1 MVEYNCEKCDKVF
14 KQKSQYTAHNNRKRP
29 CKKNNY
35 IEQLVEKKVKEA
47 LSKVAL
53 IEKAAPATIDIHKP
67 FLKWVGGKTQIIDE
81 VLNLFPKEMVNYHEP
96 FLGGGSVLLALLSY
110 KKAGIIKITGQIFAS
125 DLNTNLINLYKNIQ
139 TNPQGLI
146 TEVKTLSN
154 EFAKATGTT
163 VNRKAATLEEAL
175 TSPESYY
182 FWIRG
187 RFNSLVGPARG
198 TPAASAMLL
207 FMNKTCFR
215 GVYREGPN
223 GINVPYGNY
232 KNPGI
237 LDEAHILSTSELI
250 KDVIFTRASFT
261 ESLVRVL
268 PDDFIYLD
276 PPYAPEDTTSFV
288 GYTSDGFNLEAHK
301 TLFNLCGQLQTKFL
315 MSNASVQLVKDAFP
329 SPKYHTKIIS
339 CRRAINSKKPEAKTN
354 EVLIWN

>member
-1 MVEYNCEKCDKVF
+1 MVEYTCEKCDKVF
-14 KQKSQYTAHNNRKRP
+14 KQKSQYTAHNKRKTP

-53 IEKAAPATIDIHKP
+53 TEQASSIDIHKP
-67 FLKWVGGKTQIIDE
+67 FLKWVGGKTQIIGE
-81 VLNLFPKEMVNYHEP
+81 VLNLFPKEMVNYYEP

-110 KKAGIIKITGQIFAS
+110 KKAGAIKITGQIFAS
-125 DLNTNLINLYKNIQ
+125 DLNANLINLYKNIQ
-139 TNPQGLI
+139 ANPQTLI
-146 TEVKTLSN
+146 AEVKTLSD

-187 RFNSLVGPARG
+187 KFNSLIGQARA
-198 TPAASAMLL
+198 TPPASAMLL

-215 GVYREGPN
+215 GVYREGPH

-232 KNPGI
+232 KNATI
-237 LDEAHILSTSELI
+237 LDEAHILATSELI
-250 KDVIFTRASFT
+250 KDVVFTCAPFSN
-261 ESLVRVL
+261 SLVRVL
-268 PDDFIYLD
+268 AEDFVYLD
-276 PPYAPEDTTSFV
+276 PPYAPEDATSFV
-288 GYTSDGFNLEAHK
+288 GYTSDGFNLESHK
-301 TLFNLCGQLQTKFL
+301 TLFTLCGQLQAKFL

-329 SPKYHTKIIS
+329 SPKYQTKIIS